1 MASKRSDWR
10 RQFISSKEA
19 VGVIVCLGAFYLA
32 MNNIE
37 IVLKLLLLCGALAF
51 GFLTY
56 RNRAR
61 AAERSAEE
69 HVVQQTRERLAK
81 LLTRHQAALI
91 SYYHQDR
98 TGDLFGN
105 SDDSRWQRR
114 IDTFLETQLVPGIPN
129 YAAWRKSEAGRD
141 AAFLVDAYTAREIA
155 RQKQVTPLAQIDP
168 FELTPIAYER
178 HCADLLRQQGWT
190 VKETPPTRDGG
201 ADFVAEKS
209 GIRLVAQCKRY
220 SHAVGNKAVQEVNS
234 AVKLYNGNVACV
246 VAPSGYTR
254 QAQREATGLSVHL
267 LHHSALAAYAEKL
280 ISEPAA
286 L

>member
-10 RQFISSKEA
+10 RKFPGSKEA
-19 VGVIVCLGAFYLA
+19 VGVIAALGALYVA

-37 IVLKLLLLCGALAF
+37 LVLGLLLLCGVVAF
-51 GFLTY
+51 GFLMH
-56 RNRAR
+56 RNRVR
-61 AAERSAEE
+61 AAEKSADERI
-69 HVVQQTRERLAK
+69 VQQTRERLAE
-81 LLTRHQAALI
+81 LLPRHKAALI

-105 SDDSRWQRR
+105 SDDARWQKR
-114 IDTFLETQLVPGIPN
+114 IETFLEMQVVPGIPN
-129 YAAWRKSEAGRD
+129 YAAWRKSEAGRE
-141 AAFLVDAYTAREIA
+141 AATLVDAYTAREIA
-155 RQKQVTPLAQIDP
+155 RQKQATPLAQIDP
-168 FELTPIAYER
+168 LELTPIGYER
-178 HCADLLRQQGWT
+178 HCAELLRERGWT
-190 VKETPPTRDGG
+190 VRETPATRDGG
-201 ADFVAEKS
+201 ADFVAERH

-220 SHAVGNKAVQEVNS
+220 SHPVGNKAVQEVNS

-246 VAPSGYTR
+246 IAPNGYTR

-280 ISEPAA
+280 TSQPIA